1 MNKSPLAIV
10 LDKLNKGTLGDLAFN
25 RALKKLNKVE
35 LQALFDMVTAGEVGT
50 PRERLQAKATQ
61 EQTER
66 FMAKF
71 RKLSIQAQSEVWLK
85 LESGANPDEII

>member
-1 MNKSPLAIV
+1 MNKPLV

-35 LQALFDMVTAGEVGT
+35 LQSLFDMVTSGEVGT

-61 EQTER
+61 EQIER

-71 RKLSIQAQSEVWLK
+71 RKLSVQAQSEVWLQ
-85 LESGANPDEII
+85 LESGENPDKII